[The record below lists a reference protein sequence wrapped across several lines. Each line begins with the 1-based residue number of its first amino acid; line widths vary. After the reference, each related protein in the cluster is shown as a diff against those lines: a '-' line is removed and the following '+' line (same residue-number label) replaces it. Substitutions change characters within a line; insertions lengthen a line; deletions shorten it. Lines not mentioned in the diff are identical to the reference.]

1 MQLNTPFGPVV
12 IMVDDIATSYSIE
25 KKEIKDI
32 YRNVLGAYKIMV
44 DKIPDGRSHEIK
56 CLIPDIKFIFRE
68 PESGEDIECQAFY
81 SEKGEKISICLRCES
96 GFFHDGSRVS
106 NKYDYDAC
114 YLENGMSYV
123 TFKNTRESSWVFGVA
138 WIDDAMDGEG
148 NIDGNRDAQTW
159 LAADV
164 TVN

>member
-56 CLIPDIKFIFRE
+56 CLIPDIKFIF
-68 PESGEDIECQAFY
+68 S
-81 SEKGEKISICLRCES
+81 
-96 GFFHDGSRVS
+96 
-106 NKYDYDAC
+106 
-114 YLENGMSYV
+114 
-123 TFKNTRESSWVFGVA
+123 
-138 WIDDAMDGEG
+138 
-148 NIDGNRDAQTW
+148 
-159 LAADV
+159 
-164 TVN
+164 